1 MQLIASKLR
10 GTPTEM
16 LSAWILYFILAWLSL
31 VHAGESNSVASA
43 WLANGTLLA
52 YLLTTHRAHWRKLIA
67 GCLLAGILANLLAGN
82 DPLRTV
88 ILSLCSMAEVTIPA
102 HVLGGRLRNKTAIIN
117 WSFAEKF
124 LAYAVVLG
132 PAFAAAVA
140 DVALSA
146 MQLAHGGEVFR
157 SWFAAEAL
165 GIALVT
171 PLAITLRRCGLSAIR
186 EREGL
191 AYMVLC
197 LGLVGAVT
205 TVVFL
210 QSDYPLLFVIM
221 PFLVF
226 AAFRLGLAGL
236 SMAYVICGGIAL
248 IFTSLGSGPVFLIVD
263 ATPGDRLFF
272 VQMFILFIEAST
284 MPVALALESRLR
296 LETQLATANA
306 RLEHLAGTDALTGL
320 ANRRAFDRAFER
332 EWAIAARSK
341 RPLAVA
347 IVDVDYFKAFNDT
360 YGHVAGDECLTK
372 LAEILSST
380 LFRPGDFVGRYGGE
394 EFVIV
399 LPDTDLAGAQH
410 VCARMQEI
418 VSATSLPHEASPLD
432 HVTVSVGFASRVPG
446 KDGRH
451 QMLEAA
457 DAALYA
463 AKSNGRNQIAHSAS
477 KRMPAIRA
485 TLPRVPMIVPVLR
498 TTH

>member
-1 MQLIASKLR
+1 MQLIEDNLR

-16 LSAWILYFILAWLSL
+16 LSAWILYLILAWFSL
-31 VHAGESNSVASA
+31 GHVGESSNIASP

-52 YLLTTHRAHWRKLIA
+52 YLLTTHRVHWRKLIV
-67 GCLLAGILANLLAGN
+67 GCLLASVLASLLAGN
-82 DPLRTV
+82 DPLRAVT
-88 ILSLCSMAEVTIPA
+88 LSLCSMAEVAIPA
-102 HVLGGRLRNKTAIIN
+102 HVLGGRLRNRNTIIN

-124 LAYAVVLG
+124 LVYAVVLG
-132 PAFAAAVA
+132 PAFAAALA
-140 DVALSA
+140 GVALSA
-146 MQLAHGGEVFR
+146 LQSANSGEVFR
-157 SWFAAEAL
+157 IWFAADAL

-191 AYMVLC
+191 AHMVLC

-205 TVVFL
+205 TAVFL

-236 SMAYVICGGIAL
+236 SVAYVICGGIAL
-248 IFTSLGSGPVFLIVD
+248 ILTSWGSGPVFLIAD
-263 ATPGDRLFF
+263 ATAADRLFF

-284 MPVALALESRLR
+284 IPVALALESRLR
-296 LETQLATANA
+296 LEAQLATANA

-332 EWAIAARSK
+332 EWAIAARAK

-347 IVDVDYFKAFNDT
+347 IVDVDHFKAFNDT
-360 YGHVAGDECLTK
+360 YGHIAGDECLTK
-372 LAEILSST
+372 LAEILSGT

-410 VCARMQEI
+410 VCARVQEI
-418 VSATSLPHEASPLD
+418 VSTTNLPHEASPLD
-432 HVTVSVGFASRVPG
+432 HLTVSVGFASLVPG
-446 KDGRH
+446 KGSRNQLLD
-451 QMLEAA
+451 AA

-477 KRMPAIRA
+477 TRMPATRTTPLRA
-485 TLPRVPMIVPVLR
+485 PVIVPVLH